1 MFLLTLTSLTSSQA
15 TTQYH
20 TDDSLHDLA
29 TIVSSA
35 VQEAKLNGAKY
46 FTFNGKPIHAIKVYA
61 AVSMNPPTPF
71 SDIAITARSDK
82 LQLLEATITLME
94 E

>member
-1 MFLLTLTSLTSSQA
+1 MYLLTVTNYAPSQA

-20 TDDSLHDLA
+20 TDDSLHTLA
-29 TIVSSA
+29 TIVDSA
-35 VQEAKLNGAKY
+35 VQEAKLHGAKY

-61 AVSMNPPTPF
+61 TVSMNPPTAF
-71 SDIAITARSDK
+71 SDIAITAGMDK